1 MSPSES
7 GEPSQPTAA
16 GLSAFQQ
23 TILTVLAEETRYG
36 LAIKRELETYFDKDP
51 SHYRVYT
58 NLDELTEQ
66 GLVARRERDGRTN
79 EYALTNAGYHV
90 LLGQLAWQAERLGT
104 DNDRADEL
112 RAVVEAA
119 LDSV

>member
-7 GEPSQPTAA
+7 GELSRPTAA

-23 TILTVLAEETRYG
+23 TILTILAEETRYG
-36 LAIKRELETYFDKDP
+36 LAIKRELETYLDTNP

-66 GLVARRERDGRTN
+66 GLVARRELDGRTN
-79 EYALTNAGYHV
+79 EYALTDAGYNV
-90 LLGQLAWQAERLGT
+90 LLGQLAWQAERLG
-104 DNDRADEL
+104 DDRADEL
-112 RAVVEAA
+112 QAVIEAA
-119 LDSV
+119 LDRA